1 MAQIRGGY
9 IIMEKI
15 FRLVLAGIMAGII
28 MFVSVYVL
36 FSVTGTKPIDPS
48 LKAFFSPEVGQ
59 MKVADLGMLL
69 LAVSIIGL
77 ILAIFYSLIE
87 AGISANGVFKG
98 IFFGFMVWVLN
109 GAPLIAKLVVSGGI
123 LRASTYPWLIQGV
136 ISYILAGICIALIY
150 KK

>member
-1 MAQIRGGY
+1 
-9 IIMEKI
+9 MEKI
-15 FRLVLAGIMAGII
+15 FRLLIAGIVAGII

-48 LKAFFSPEVGQ
+48 LKAFFSPEVGN

-69 LAVSIIGL
+69 LAVSIIGI

-87 AGISANGVFKG
+87 GGIAATGVFKG
-98 IFFGFMVWVLN
+98 IFFGFMVWALN
-109 GAPLIAKLVVSGGI
+109 GAPLIANLVVSGDI
-123 LRASTYPWLIQGV
+123 LKPNTYPWLIMGV
-136 ISYILAGICIALIY
+136 ISYILAGISIAVIY